1 MIKIN
6 MPIKDN
12 SYDVLIKRGL
22 LSNIDNYID
31 INRQIV
37 IITDDFIP
45 KRYLNTLREKINNP
59 IVFEVPQ
66 GETSKS
72 MEIAYSIISDMID
85 SKITRKC
92 LVIALGG
99 GVIGD
104 LAGFIASIYM
114 RGVDFIQIP
123 TTLLSQID
131 SSIGGKVGIN
141 SQSMKNAI
149 GTFYQ
154 PQLVLIDPNT
164 LKTLS
169 QREFNNGI
177 AEMIKYAMI
186 ADKSLFQDLYD
197 GNVLSNIELY
207 IEKCINIKRNLVIK
221 DVFDNKERQ
230 LLNYG
235 HTIGHAIEQ
244 YSNYSLLHGESISIG
259 MTLMSKKYD
268 FFVDLVK
275 LLQKYDLPHVYEYDK
290 DKIYGFIQTDKKASM
305 SMLNIILVD
314 EIGNGFIK
322 PIKIEKI
329 KEYL

>member
-1 MIKIN
+1 MKTIN
-6 MPIKDN
+6 IPIKDN
-12 SYDVLIKRGL
+12 SYNVYIKRGL
-22 LSNIDNYID
+22 LSNISSYID
-31 INRQIV
+31 LNREIV
-37 IITDDFIP
+37 VITDDFIP
-45 KRYLNTLREKINNP
+45 KTYLNTITEKMNNKS
-59 IVFEVPQ
+59 IFEVPQ
-66 GETSKS
+66 GESSKS
-72 MEIAYSIISDMID
+72 MEVAYSIIDDMVN
-85 SKITRKC
+85 SKITRNC
-92 LVIALGG
+92 LIIALGG
-99 GVIGD
+99 GVVGD

-114 RGVDFIQIP
+114 RGVDYIQIP

-131 SSIGGKVGIN
+131 SSVGGKVGIN
-141 SQSMKNAI
+141 STNMKNAI
-149 GTFYQ
+149 GSFYQ
-154 PQLVLIDPNT
+154 PKLVLIDPNT